1 MELWST
7 LSHEDS
13 NLDRQ
18 NQNLLYYL
26 YTMGQR
32 IAKVRL
38 RIKISKQD
46 SYTFF
51 SCCSLKKFLLQISL
65 ITSLH
70 LLQNKL
76 RLNLLLLF

>member
-1 MELWST
+1 M

-32 IAKVRL
+32 SAKVTL
-38 RIKISKQD
+38 FNKISNRSTD
-46 SYTFF
+46 
-51 SCCSLKKFLLQISL
+51 FLAVKDEIAENYILESAKVSA
-65 ITSLH
+65 T
-70 LLQNKL
+70 K
-76 RLNLLLLF
+76 